1 MRGEAVIFF
10 YLLISVMPLVQH
22 PFWSHFVGTLTMT
35 KIVGVVCLVYAV
47 LHVSLRPRSLR
58 FFQTSQARWFAA
70 LCLIA
75 ALSYVAKNQA
85 SEWEVSP
92 LMSYVSFFLLF
103 LLTLALVD
111 SLVRLRWVLLV
122 AIGSMG
128 LASLYVLREWQKF
141 HNVYR
146 EFRPGFVTGDPNYFS
161 VSALLCLPLAF
172 YLIRGRPKWERWFC
186 IGCIALTLLALT
198 AAASRGALV
207 ALIVMALIMAW
218 RSRQRA
224 GGLLL
229 VGAFAIFISV
239 VSPAAPVERILN
251 PTHGDIQSTD
261 TRKAVWAAGMR
272 MIAENPV
279 VGIGLGNFK
288 PLVSQYA
295 EPGQRLDKI
304 AHNTYIE
311 MAAELGLVGLVV
323 FVVILFGTI
332 HQLGEIRRRT
342 QLAGP
347 LLIYEASQGMQL
359 GLIAYAI
366 ACFFVSVQYQ
376 KLFWLMIFLTM
387 CLPLLERASKAQ
399 PVQDRPR
406 WSWAT
411 LRPIWASPQA
421 AHAPLPG
428 HTRMPFGPPG
438 KV

>member
-1 MRGEAVIFF
+1 
-10 YLLISVMPLVQH
+10 
-22 PFWSHFVGTLTMT
+22 
-35 KIVGVVCLVYAV
+35 
-47 LHVSLRPRSLR
+47 
-58 FFQTSQARWFAA
+58 
-70 LCLIA
+70 
-75 ALSYVAKNQA
+75 
-85 SEWEVSP
+85 
-92 LMSYVSFFLLF
+92 
-103 LLTLALVD
+103 
-111 SLVRLRWVLLV
+111 
-122 AIGSMG
+122 
-128 LASLYVLREWQKF
+128 
-141 HNVYR
+141 
-146 EFRPGFVTGDPNYFS
+146 
-161 VSALLCLPLAF
+161 
-172 YLIRGRPKWERWFC
+172 
-186 IGCIALTLLALT
+186 
-198 AAASRGALV
+198 
-207 ALIVMALIMAW
+207 MALIMAW

-251 PTHGDIQSTD
+251 PTYGDIQSTD

-387 CLPLLERASKAQ
+387 CLPLLERAPKAQ

-421 AHAPLPG
+421 HAPLPG
-428 HTRMPFGPPG
+428 PTGMPFGRPG